1 MSAFATINV
10 DNLFADSFASIL
22 TCLPEILGNYVAAA
36 LHADPNGLIPYLK
49 GNTIAVSYPFS
60 CVKIIINIL
69 SSMMNQALVDLSI
82 GQGSFLSVPNVPSYK
97 G

>member
-1 MSAFATINV
+1 MNQFAAINI
-10 DNLFADSFASIL
+10 DSMFSDSFASIL
-22 TCLPEILGNYVAAA
+22 TCLPEILGNYVATA
-36 LHADPNGLIPYLK
+36 LHANPNGIIPYLK
-49 GNTIAVSYPFS
+49 GNTIALPYPFS

-82 GQGSFLSVPNVPSYK
+82 GQGSFLSRPNVPAFR

>member
-1 MSAFATINV
+1 MSQLATINI
-10 DNLFADSFASIL
+10 DSMFSDSFSSVL
-22 TCLPEILGNYVAAA
+22 TCLPDILGNYVASA
-36 LHADPNGLIPYLK
+36 LHANPNDIIPYLK
-49 GNTIAVSYPFS
+49 GNTIALPYPFS

-82 GQGSFLSVPNVPSYK
+82 GQGSFLTLPNVPSFK